1 MLHKSD
7 SSQIDHETPLSS
19 ILYSVF
25 ILMISNGPV
34 ILSQAK
40 AYNQF
45 HIISDLKNV
54 TPICTVIQNANTS
67 VRQNNGPTMMLMKYI
82 LTKQ

>member
-1 MLHKSD
+1 
-7 SSQIDHETPLSS
+7 
-19 ILYSVF
+19 
-25 ILMISNGPV
+25 MISNGPV

-45 HIISDLKNV
+45 HIIRDFKIV
-54 TPICTVIQNANTS
+54 TPICTVIQNANIY
-67 VRQNNGPTMMLMKYI
+67 VRQNNGPTMMLMEYI